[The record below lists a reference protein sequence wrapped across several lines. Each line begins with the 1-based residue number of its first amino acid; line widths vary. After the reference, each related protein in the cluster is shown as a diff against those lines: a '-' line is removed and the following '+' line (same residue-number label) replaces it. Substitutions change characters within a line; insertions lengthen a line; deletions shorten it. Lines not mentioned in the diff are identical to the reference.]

1 MITDLHLWWRM
12 GPLQDFSVKDI
23 NLTQLRICQQWVL
36 DVLIIFVLLCP
47 LVLPLTLHDIL
58 DVNVA
63 ELHVLH
69 IWRQITH
76 IHSQSKRGGGAW
88 PRRIMK
94 KKLSYWI
101 NFYIG
106 STFWLDLCSRW
117 GYCMKFKL
125 RRKSLII
132 TFLHLQNAIQPNLS
146 GKDSITMESSQ
157 MLAKAKA
164 EGQ

>member
-1 MITDLHLWWRM
+1 M

-47 LVLPLTLHDIL
+47 LDLPLTLHDIL

-76 IHSQSKRGGGAW
+76 IHSQSKKM
-88 PRRIMK
+88 PKID
-94 KKLSYWI
+94 
-101 NFYIG
+101 
-106 STFWLDLCSRW
+106 TLDALEEHEEHEDDYQTNSNW
-117 GYCMKFKL
+117 
-125 RRKSLII
+125 
-132 TFLHLQNAIQPNLS
+132 
-146 GKDSITMESSQ
+146 
-157 MLAKAKA
+157 
-164 EGQ
+164 